1 MPREA
6 LRKEGRLLVVYVT
19 GSHLGFKYTEGE
31 GPGVYS
37 GETVPRPLNSG
48 YFTVLLNLVALLFLI

>member
-1 MPREA
+1 M
-6 LRKEGRLLVVYVT
+6 VYVT
-19 GSHLGFKYTEGE
+19 GSHLGYKYTEGE

-48 YFTVLLNLVALLFLI
+48 YFNVVLNLVAVPIV